1 MSALGFKKSLFIFLL
16 GLITLVSFETR
27 SFEVPALDGPV
38 MDEAGLLSLSARR
51 EISAKLKSFRK
62 NYGPQIQVLTLQ
74 TLDGVP
80 LEEASFNI
88 VDKWK
93 LGSEEGDNG
102 VLFLI
107 TVKERQM
114 RIEVGQGLEGML
126 TDAKSGRILDLTTPY
141 FANGQFDQGVSIAL
155 NAIMGQL
162 GADGTSNIPV
172 ASKKKM
178 NREPKGLIFFIILF
192 LFLIFG
198 GRGRRRRSWFLY
210 GGGPGGF
217 SGGSG
222 GGWSGGG
229 GGFSGGG
236 ASGRW

>member
-1 MSALGFKKSLFIFLL
+1 MLARI
-16 GLITLVSFETR
+16 GLILISFLAI
-27 SFEVPALDGPV
+27 FNLWALEIPKLSGPV
-38 MDEAGLLSLSARR
+38 VDEAGLISLSAERK
-51 EISAKLKSFRK
+51 IADVLKSFK
-62 NYGPQIQVLTLQ
+62 VQFGPQIQVLTLE
-74 TLDGVP
+74 TLDNTP
-80 LEEASFNI
+80 LEEASI
-88 VDKWK
+88 KITDAWK
-93 LGSEEGDNG
+93 LGSESGDNG

-107 TVKERQM
+107 AKKERQM

-126 TDAKSGRILDLTTPY
+126 TDVKSARILDLATPY
-141 FANGQFDQGVSIAL
+141 FAQGDFDLGVSVAL

-162 GADGTSNIPV
+162 GGENAKTDMVPV
-172 ASKKKM
+172 ASKKQM
-178 NREPKGLIFFIILF
+178 NKNPKGLIFFVILF

-210 GGGPGGF
+210 GGGRSSGGF
-217 SGGSG
+217 SG

>member
-1 MSALGFKKSLFIFLL
+1 MAFLRCWTFIFAFFL
-16 GLITLVSFETR
+16 GSTALVAL
-27 SFEVPALDGPV
+27 EVPKLEGPV

-51 EISAKLKSFRK
+51 EIALKLKSFRK
-62 NYGPQIQVLTLQ
+62 NYGPQIQVLTLP
-74 TLDGVP
+74 TLDGTP
-80 LEEASFNI
+80 LEEASIDI

-93 LGSEEGDNG
+93 LGSAEGDNG

-107 TVKERQM
+107 AAKERQM

-126 TDAKSGRILDLTTPY
+126 TDLKSGRILDLTTPY
-141 FANGQFDQGVSIAL
+141 FASGQFDQGVSIAL

-162 GADGTSNIPV
+162 GADASSNIPV

-178 NREPKGLIFFIILF
+178 NRDPKGLIFFVLLF
-192 LFLIFG
+192 FFLVFG

-210 GGGPGGF
+210 GGGGHGGF
-217 SGGSG
+217 GSGG

>member
-1 MSALGFKKSLFIFLL
+1 MKHLHRWTALLTIFLTT
-16 GLITLVSFETR
+16 TLW
-27 SFEVPALDGPV
+27 ALEIPKLAGPV
-38 MDEAGLLSLSARR
+38 MDEAGLISLSAER
-51 EISAKLKSFRK
+51 EIAQKLQNFRK
-62 NYGPQIQVLTLQ
+62 NYGPQIQVLTLPS
-74 TLDGVP
+74 LDGVA
-80 LEEASFNI
+80 LEEASINI

-93 LGSEEGDNG
+93 LGSAEGDNG

-107 TVKERQM
+107 AAKERQM

-126 TDAKSGRILDLTTPY
+126 TDLKSGRILDLTTPY
-141 FANGQFDQGVSIAL
+141 FASGQYDQGVSIAL

-162 GADGTSNIPV
+162 GGDGSGNIPV
-172 ASKKKM
+172 VSKKKM
-178 NREPKGLIFFIILF
+178 DRNPMGLIFFVILF
-192 LFLIFG
+192 FFLIFG

-210 GGGPGGF
+210 GGGGHGGF
-217 SGGSG
+217 GGGS

>member
-1 MSALGFKKSLFIFLL
+1 MLFKKASLLLASLFLALSL
-16 GLITLVSFETR
+16 GIKAQT
-27 SFEVPALDGPV
+27 FEVPPLEGPV
-38 MDEAGLLSLSARR
+38 MDQAGLISLSARR
-51 EISAKLKSFRK
+51 EIAQKLKNFKK
-62 NYGPQIQVLTLQ
+62 NYGPQIQLLTIDSLN
-74 TLDGVP
+74 GAP
-80 LEEASFNI
+80 LEEASMNI

-107 TVKERQM
+107 AAKERQM

-141 FANGQFDQGVSIAL
+141 FASGQFDQGVSIAL

-162 GADGTSNIPV
+162 GGDATGNIPV

-178 NREPKGLIFFIILF
+178 TRDPRGLIYFVILF
-192 LFLIFG
+192 FFLILG

-210 GGGPGGF
+210 GHGGSRGGF
-217 SGGSG
+217 GGGS